1 MRILTTS
8 DLSYVSGGDSWGG
21 TPEGQAS
28 YSGNTGDSDGG
39 EAAAFAS
46 GIAYTL
52 DNPYAAAAAYLYQ
65 LYQNSQNYQ
74 TVPYSNPMGDA
85 DGGY

>member
-8 DLSYVSGGDSWGG
+8 DLDYVSGGDSWGG
-21 TPEGQAS
+21 TSDGQAS
-28 YSGNTGDSDGG
+28 YGGDGGDSG
-39 EAAAFAS
+39 EGAAYAA

-65 LYQNSQNYQ
+65 MYRNSQNYQ
-74 TVPYSNPMGDA
+74 TVPYSNPMGDS

>member
-1 MRILTTS
+1 MRIMTTS
-8 DLSYVSGGDSWGG
+8 DLSYVSGGESWGG
-21 TPEGQAS
+21 TSEGQAS
-28 YSGNTGDSDGG
+28 YGGGGDGG

-65 LYQNSQNYQ
+65 MYRNPQNYQ